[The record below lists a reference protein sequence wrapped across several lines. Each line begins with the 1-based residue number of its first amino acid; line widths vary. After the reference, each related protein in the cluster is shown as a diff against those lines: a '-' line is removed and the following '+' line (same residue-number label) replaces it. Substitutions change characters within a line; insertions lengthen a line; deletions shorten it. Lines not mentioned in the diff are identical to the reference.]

1 MPTSLKHLQIGSG
14 EAAEAEPPAAKV
26 PDLMLCQDC
35 LATAPFT
42 MRGHL
47 GETRCGCG
55 GEYCGCEGCA
65 EQAAKLRQNGEQ
77 REAQQSLFE
86 DSEHEWVCHPTRG
99 WHLALKTKGTNHV

>member
-1 MPTSLKHLQIGSG
+1 MNELEHQQISASD
-14 EAAEAEPPAAKV
+14 EPVAEL

-42 MRGHL
+42 MPGHM

-55 GEYCGCEGCA
+55 GEYCGCAGCA
-65 EQAAKLRQNGEQ
+65 EEAAKLRQMHEQ
-77 REAQQSLFE
+77 REGQLGLFD

-99 WHLALKTKGTNHV
+99 WHLALKTKATTHE

>member
-1 MPTSLKHLQIGSG
+1 MEHLQITQG
-14 EAAEAEPPAAKV
+14 EETAEEY

-35 LATAPFT
+35 LATAKFT
-42 MRGHL
+42 LQGHL

-65 EQAAKLRQNGEQ
+65 AQAQRLRQNHEQ
-77 REAQQSLFE
+77 REAQRSLFE

-99 WHLALKTKGTNHV
+99 WHLALKTKATNHP